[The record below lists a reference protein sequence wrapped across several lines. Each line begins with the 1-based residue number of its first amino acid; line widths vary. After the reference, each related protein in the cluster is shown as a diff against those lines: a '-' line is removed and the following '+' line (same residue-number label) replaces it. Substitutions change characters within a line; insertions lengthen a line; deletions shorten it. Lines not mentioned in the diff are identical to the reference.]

1 MRTKKKEKNPSD
13 SWRGLFRTIGRL
25 RLPWIWIIIGLAL
38 SMLLSNLYLK
48 LPDTTADLLSGNINA
63 ASVSKAVIY
72 YIALGVANFVAVM
85 GQVQAQSY
93 SVRRARETVW
103 GKMLRTKM
111 GYFDEN
117 DPNDLM
123 STITNDVGNAVQ
135 SFVNIII
142 YLIPSVYYVVMALM
156 RINEYHWVLALSC
169 FLLLPLKYIYALVM
183 GRLFQKN
190 TSKLYWKI
198 GELTGYL
205 ADRINHL
212 PLIKAFTNEEKEDE
226 GGKLVAHRLFKAQ
239 MKLVHLDN
247 ISSGIIAAMDV
258 LQKIIVVVVAVIL
271 LQKGEI
277 KITVWLA
284 FFLFAQTLFSYMDQI
299 FDCWVRIKQIQGG
312 FQRIIDIMDAP
323 AERTTG
329 TDTFPETGD
338 IRFQNVTFT
347 YPGAETPALKDVSFT
362 IPRGSSAAIVGM
374 CGSGKTTSISLLE
387 QFYQAQEGQIFIGD
401 TEISEISLSAFRRN
415 LAYVQQGASVFS
427 GTVRELATYGIER
440 EVSDQEILEAAE
452 KTGFSDYLKLC
463 KEGLDTQVAAGGASM
478 SGGQSQRLVLTR
490 EVLRGGDIILMD
502 EPTSALDV
510 RVSAKIQETMDTVFA
525 GKTKIL
531 VTHDLEFAQ
540 SYDKILV
547 LRDGELVGEGSHE
560 FLLQHC
566 ETYKEMIENA
576 KEEVAE
582 CENEMFR

>member
-1 MRTKKKEKNPSD
+1 MRRKKKEKNPSD

-142 YLIPSVYYVVMALM
+142 YLIPSVYYVVMALL

-212 PLIKAFTNEEKEDE
+212 PLIKTFTNEEKEDE

-284 FFLFAQTLFSYMDQI
+284 FFLFAQNLFSYMDQV

-329 TDTFPETGD
+329 TDVFPETGD

-347 YPGAETPALKDVSFT
+347 YPGAEAPALKDVSFT

-387 QFYQAQEGQIFIGD
+387 QFYQAQEGRIYIGD

-427 GTVRELATYGIER
+427 GTLRELVTYGIER
-440 EVSDQEILEAAE
+440 EVTDPEILEAAE

-531 VTHDLEFAQ
+531 VTHDLEFAK
-540 SYDKILV
+540 SYDKIIV
-547 LRDGELVGEGSHE
+547 LREGELVGEGTHE
-560 FLLQHC
+560 FLAQQC